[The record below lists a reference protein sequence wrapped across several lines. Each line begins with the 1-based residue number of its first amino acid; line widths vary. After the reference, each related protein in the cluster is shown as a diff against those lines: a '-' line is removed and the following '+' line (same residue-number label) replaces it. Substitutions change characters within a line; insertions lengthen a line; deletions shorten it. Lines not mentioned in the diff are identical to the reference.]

1 MMNHS
6 CDIILSR
13 QILKINGEEVYCHT
27 NEFDF
32 HGCRIAL
39 TEDIEIP
46 PESEIVISGRTID
59 PYDNAKLGVTS
70 PNLNLIEKH
79 SVLLARAL
87 VQPFNGLVPLQIA
100 IFDSIP
106 IKLHKNT
113 IVAHLEKINK
123 DSIPAFQEHLVHH
136 TNVATSIKNHDNN
149 QPETPEH
156 IKDLIEATL
165 QNVSEK
171 EGQQVKSL
179 LIEYADVFCTFED
192 DMGRTD

>member
-13 QILKINGEEVYCHT
+13 QILKINGEEVNCHT
-27 NEFDF
+27 NEFDV
-32 HGCRIAL
+32 HSCRIAL

-46 PESEIVISGRTID
+46 PESEVVISGRTID
-59 PYDNAKLGVTS
+59 TYDNAKLGVTS
-70 PNLNLIEKH
+70 PNLNLFEKH

-87 VQPFNGLVPLQIA
+87 VQPSNGLVLLQIA
-100 IFDSIP
+100 NFDSIP
-106 IKLHKNT
+106 IELHKNT
-113 IVAHLEKINK
+113 IVAHLEMINK

-156 IKDLIEATL
+156 MKDLIEATL
-165 QNVSEK
+165 QNMSEK
-171 EGQQVKSL
+171 EGQQVK
-179 LIEYADVFCTFED
+179 
-192 DMGRTD
+192 